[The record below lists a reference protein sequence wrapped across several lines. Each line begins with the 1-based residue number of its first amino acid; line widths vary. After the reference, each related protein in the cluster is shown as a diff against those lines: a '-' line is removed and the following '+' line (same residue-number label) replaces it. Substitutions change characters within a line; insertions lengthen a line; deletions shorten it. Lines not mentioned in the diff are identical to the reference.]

1 MAGLASLLG
10 GGAGAMAG
18 PAGSALGS
26 SLAGVAAGVL
36 SDIPKLVPSYAEKA
50 NKKALEELKR
60 KQDLGMLGLTD
71 AELQNLYN
79 PATSQIAGRLREG
92 GQIARQAGAAG
103 MQTGAGSDLLRQ
115 TQAYEQAA
123 REAAN
128 VAMNVEAQN
137 LARKREMEGDL
148 SAREAQANQYKQD
161 RLNSIIGILTGA
173 GAAATEAAQQSTTER
188 GAPINPSG
196 PEVKSISDKLGVGY
210 EESQKFLNWLGKN
223 PEAAPYATLLNKEQL

>member
-1 MAGLASLLG
+1 MAGLASALG
-10 GGAGAMAG
+10 GGVGSMAG
-18 PAGSALGS
+18 PVGSAIGS
-26 SLAGVAAGVL
+26 SLAGVAAGTL
-36 SDIPKLVPSYAEKA
+36 AALPQLIPSYAEKA
-50 NKKALEELKR
+50 NKKALEELQR
-60 KQDLGMLGLTD
+60 QQDIGMLGLTESEKQ
-71 AELQNLYN
+71 ALYN

-115 TQAYEQAA
+115 TQAFEQGAA
-123 REAAN
+123 QAAN

-148 SAREAQANQYKQD
+148 SAREAQANEYKQQ

-188 GAPINPSG
+188 GAPINPNG

-223 PEAAPYATLLNKEQL
+223 PDAAPYATLLNKGSL